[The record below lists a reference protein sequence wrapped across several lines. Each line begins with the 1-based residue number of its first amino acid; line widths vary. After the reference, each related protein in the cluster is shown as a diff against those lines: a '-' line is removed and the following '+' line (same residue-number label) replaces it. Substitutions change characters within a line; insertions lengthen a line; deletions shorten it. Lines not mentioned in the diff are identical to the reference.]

1 MDGLRESLS
10 RPETFAGL
18 YMFCFDFSRE
28 RGQKSLN
35 MSMAEALL
43 GLLLP
48 GRFELLPEFL
58 EFLSARVRA
67 SGSLGAVQVRMA
79 LVLCGRDR
87 ACRRPR
93 DRSIPCLATRGSS
106 S

>member
-1 MDGLRESLS
+1 MDALRESLA
-10 RPETFAGL
+10 RPEVFAEL

-28 RGQKSLN
+28 QGQKSLD

-48 GRFELLPEFL
+48 GRFELLPQFL

-67 SGSLGAVQVRMA
+67 AAAGTVERAV
-79 LVLCGRDR
+79 
-87 ACRRPR
+87 PT
-93 DRSIPCLATRGSS
+93 PATPTLL
-106 S
+106 